1 MENQSPSSM
10 APQTSAE
17 TSEGYSDKRHLLQVD
32 HEEERLSRSLSPT
45 NFHTKGTG
53 ASTAQWRQP
62 SLSPAPSARLSPVP
76 MEHFELQERYY
87 IEPTA
92 SPANGFWQRN
102 KPAILV
108 AVAQMFAALMNMSAR
123 LLEIEGDGMHPF
135 QVLLIRQAATT
146 FVCMVYMWWSKTP
159 DAPMGKRELWPLLI
173 LRGFSGFFGI
183 FGMWYS
189 MMYIP
194 LADATVLT
202 FLSPGVA
209 GVVCY
214 FALRE
219 PFTRI
224 EQLATGVALCGVVLI
239 AQPASLFSSTEDGS
253 NRTKDGDGEG
263 DVTAQDRLKAIGFAM
278 LGVCGAACAFTCIR
292 TIGRRAHPII
302 SVNYFGAV
310 CTIICASALVI
321 CPLLD
326 IGQPDIRWITPTSA
340 KQWLL
345 FLLLGSS
352 GFIMQYLLTYGLSL
366 DKTNRANAMV
376 YTHML
381 FAVGVD
387 RWVFHHSMGLLSVA
401 GCSLILGSAVTVMVM
416 KSSPA
421 VPKVQDVERHG
432 NEYSE
437 AEGAPMLVNT
447 EESEDDVRSRTMR

>member
-1 MENQSPSSM
+1 
-10 APQTSAE
+10 
-17 TSEGYSDKRHLLQVD
+17 
-32 HEEERLSRSLSPT
+32 
-45 NFHTKGTG
+45 
-53 ASTAQWRQP
+53 
-62 SLSPAPSARLSPVP
+62 
-76 MEHFELQERYY
+76 MEHFELQDRSY
-87 IEPTA
+87 IEPTT
-92 SPANGFWQRN
+92 SPANSFWQRN

-108 AVAQMFAALMNMSAR
+108 AIAQMFAALMNMSAR

-146 FVCMVYMWWSKTP
+146 SVCLAYMWWSKTP
-159 DAPMGKRELWPLLI
+159 DAPMGKRALWPLLV

-194 LADATVLT
+194 LADATVIT

-209 GVVCY
+209 GIVCY

-219 PFTRI
+219 PFTRV
-224 EQLATGVALCGVVLI
+224 EQLATLVALFGVVLI
-239 AQPASLFSSTEDGS
+239 AQPATLFSSSDEGS
-253 NRTKDGDGEG
+253 DEADHGVGEEETSG
-263 DVTAQDRLKAIGFAM
+263 QDRLKAIGFAM

-292 TIGRRAHPII
+292 TIGKRAHPII

-310 CTIICASALVI
+310 CTFICASALII

-326 IGQPDIRWITPTSA
+326 IGQPEIRWITPTSV

-352 GFIMQYLLTYGLSL
+352 GFIMQYLLTCGLSA
-366 DKTNRANAMV
+366 DKTNKANAMV

-381 FAVGVD
+381 FAVCVD

-401 GCSLILGSAVTVMVM
+401 GCSLILGSAITVMAM

-421 VPKVQDVERHG
+421 TPKVQDVERQG
-432 NEYSE
+432 NEHDDV
-437 AEGAPMLVNT
+437 EGAPMLVNS
-447 EESEDDVRSRTMR
+447 EEPENFRSRTMR